1 MSFSKVYFKDDPFF
15 NQFDLLF
22 TDLLR
27 TNSVPKSIID
37 NSERL
42 PYPID
47 IYATSEA
54 CYLEIPIVDAKAS
67 DITVQNVGG
76 KLRVKYERS
85 NPVDREGRMYIR
97 QLVARR
103 DFDHLFTV
111 GNKFDLTEASSE
123 YNNGLLTIRV
133 PLSKS
138 AEPRQIEV
146 KTNLQLNS

>member
-1 MSFSKVYFKDDPFF
+1 MSFSKLYFKNDPFF
-15 NQFDLLF
+15 NEFDLLL

-27 TNSVPKSIID
+27 NNSTPKSIFD
-37 NSERL
+37 HGERL

-47 IYATSEA
+47 IYATDEA

-67 DITVQNVGG
+67 DIAVQNVNG

-85 NPVDREGRMYIR
+85 NPVPREGRMYFR

-111 GNKFDLTEASSE
+111 GSRFDLMEATSE

-133 PLSKS
+133 PLSKT
-138 AEPRQIEV
+138 AEPKQIEV
-146 KTNLQLNS
+146 KTSLQLNQ